1 LAHTKKEGPAK
12 AGPLFWSYAKLVVAH
27 AEIIATPPVRAPGDE
42 GLAAQPPA
50 IVVGVVIPNPDAIH
64 EYPMTMMEAVKV
76 VSALREAAVLEP
88 LAAVV
93 ALYEPTTIAAVE
105 TATSWSRAIKVAA
118 CIRSGT
124 AIGAAGEVAATAR
137 HCAGMAGTT
146 ATTTIA
152 TTMPAAAAAAA
163 DKCDDA
169 IMACAQSALEVRR
182 ASRLSW
188 PQHQRG

>member
-1 LAHTKKEGPAK
+1 MLQAIPARS
-12 AGPLFWSYAKLVVAH
+12 GSVVAH
-27 AEIIATPPVRAPGDE
+27 AEIVATPPIRAPGDE

-64 EYPMTMMEAVKV
+64 EYPMTMTEAVKV
-76 VSALREAAVLEP
+76 AAALREAAVLEP

-93 ALYEPTTIAAVE
+93 ALYESTTIAALE

-124 AIGAAGEVAATAR
+124 AIGAAGEVAAIAR
-137 HCAGMAGTT
+137 HCAGMASTTAPTT
-146 ATTTIA
+146 AT
-152 TTMPAAAAAAA
+152 TTMPAAAAA
-163 DKCDDA
+163 DKRDDA
-169 IMACAQSALEVRR
+169 MMACAQSALEVRR